1 MLIAINKAHYPVT
14 VLGPGQRIGIWFQG
28 CRIHCPGCVSQDTWA
43 ADPGKRMP
51 LHELKIDKGFVQA
64 GALDRQAIDAMM
76 SGNEAG

>member
-51 LHELKIDKGFVQA
+51 LHELVDCA
-64 GALDRQAIDAMM
+64 GALAQTGATA
-76 SGNEAG
+76 SP